1 MMPGNP
7 FLHLCAKVLY
17 ALRKNMLFDNLIW
30 QTLGVLNKL
39 PFVLFFYANLFI
51 KVCLYNNNVDICL
64 YIVCFKKIYV

>member
-39 PFVLFFYANLFI
+39 PFVLFFLCKFI
-51 KVCLYNNNVDICL
+51 YKSMFI
-64 YIVCFKKIYV
+64 